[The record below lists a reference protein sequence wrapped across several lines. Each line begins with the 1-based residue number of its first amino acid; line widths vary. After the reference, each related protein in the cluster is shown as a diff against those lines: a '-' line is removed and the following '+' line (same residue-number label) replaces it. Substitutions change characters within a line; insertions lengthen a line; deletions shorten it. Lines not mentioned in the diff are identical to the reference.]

1 MTIEPA
7 ALEGAFEGAFEGLIT
22 PTALAD
28 RLADADW
35 AIVDCRFSLADPS
48 LGEQQYAAGHIPGA
62 VYAHLDRDLSSPAQE
77 LGGRHPLPPLDRL
90 AATLG
95 HWGIGP
101 QTWVAIYDNSRFGFA
116 ARLWWLLRY
125 LGHDRAVL
133 LDGGWSAWVAAG
145 LPTTTEIPQPAPQ
158 VFEPQVRSQLFVTI
172 EQVQRLQGSGQGT
185 LIDSREPARYRGE
198 EEPIDPVAGRI
209 PGAVNYPWQ
218 AVCDDAGQARSPE
231 ALRDHFQAI
240 DPDHPPVVYCG
251 SGVTACVN
259 LWALARAGRAD
270 GRLYGGSWS
279 DWCARPE
286 LPVVTQSSLESM
298 AATANPAS

>member
-7 ALEGAFEGAFEGLIT
+7 AFEGLIT

-28 RLADADW
+28 RLADPAW
-35 AIVDCRFSLADPS
+35 AIVDCRFALSDPS

-62 VYAHLDRDLSSPAQE
+62 VYAHLDRDLSSPAQA
-77 LGGRHPLPPLDRL
+77 LGGRHPLPPVDRL

-95 HWGIGP
+95 RWGIGP
-101 QTWVAIYDNSRFGFA
+101 QTWVAIYDDSQFGFA

-125 LGHDRAVL
+125 VGHDRAVL
-133 LDGGWSAWVAAG
+133 LDGGWSAWVAAE
-145 LPTTTEIPQPAPQ
+145 LPTTTDIPQPAPQ
-158 VFEPQVRSQLFVTI
+158 VFEPQVRSELYATI
-172 EQVQRLQGSGQGT
+172 EQVQQMQRSGQGT

-198 EEPIDPVAGRI
+198 VEPIDPVAGRI

-218 AVCDDAGQARSPE
+218 EVCEQGFARSPE
-231 ALRDHFQAI
+231 ALRAHFQAI

-259 LWALARAGRAD
+259 LWALARAGRSD
-270 GRLYGGSWS
+270 GKLYGGSWS

-286 LPVVTQSSLESM
+286 LPVVTRSLLETLETAL
-298 AATANPAS
+298 AAD